1 MPPEITHDIAEQPI
15 SFTPPIYSFL
25 FEGRGTKLQRVDAT
39 TFGTTMDEAFAKV
52 CALMPEVDDWVVRVI
67 REQKPVDA

>member
-1 MPPEITHDIAEQPI
+1 
-15 SFTPPIYSFL
+15 
-25 FEGRGTKLQRVDAT
+25 
-39 TFGTTMDEAFAKV
+39 V